1 MSRENSNVGLWA
13 IIVGFAIF
21 CLGGLAM
28 VYTNI
33 AHAPVP
39 ATISAN
45 VGEPAVEAPA
55 EVAPVETVPAA
66 PTEVTVAHVT
76 TWTYTVVKGD
86 TLWSI
91 AERTLGDA
99 HRWTELWALNQNQ
112 IDNPDLI
119 YPGQVLTI
127 TTVDKSTSNLSNP
140 NLSVDPPSE
149 DPDQGSLS
157 HVSPELPPGTNPL
170 IGELRVDQR
179 PKKQ

>member
-13 IIVGFAIF
+13 IICAFAIF
-21 CLGGLAM
+21 CLGGLSM
-28 VYTNI
+28 VYVNI
-33 AHAPVP
+33 ANGPVP

-45 VGEPAVEAPA
+45 VGDPAVEAPA
-55 EVAPVETVPAA
+55 EVAPVVTVPNA
-66 PTEVTVAHVT
+66 PTEVTVAQINT
-76 TWTYTVVKGD
+76 TTYVVVKGD

-91 AERTLGDA
+91 AERELGDA
-99 HRWTELWALNQNQ
+99 HRWTELWSENQAQ

-119 YPGQVLTI
+119 FPGQVLTI
-127 TTVDKSTSNLSNP
+127 TTVDKSTSNLGGDV
-140 NLSVDPPSE
+140 SVDPPSE

-157 HVSPELPPGTNPL
+157 SSSDLPPGTNPL

>member
-33 AHAPVP
+33 SHAPVP

-45 VGEPAVEAPA
+45 VGDPAVEAPA
-55 EVAPVETVPAA
+55 EAAPVETVPAA
-66 PTEVTVAHVT
+66 PTEVTVAQINT
-76 TWTYTVVKGD
+76 ITYTVVKGD

-99 HRWTELWALNQNQ
+99 HRWTELWSENQGQ

-119 YPGQVLTI
+119 FPGQVLTI
-127 TTVDKSTSNLSNP
+127 TTVDKSTSNLSP
-140 NLSVDPPSE
+140 DHSVDPPSE

-157 HVSPELPPGTNPL
+157 DVSPELPPGTNPL